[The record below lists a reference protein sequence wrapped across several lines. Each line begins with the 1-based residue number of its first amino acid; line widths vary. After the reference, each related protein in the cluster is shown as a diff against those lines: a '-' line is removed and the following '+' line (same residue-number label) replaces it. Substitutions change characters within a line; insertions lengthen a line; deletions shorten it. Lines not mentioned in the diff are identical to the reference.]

1 MMDTA
6 GFVEKLKLLGACDEA
21 LEWVATQPDAETAWE
36 TCPRYEW
43 MTWLLRAL
51 CFRGCVKS
59 HTMALVAVHCA
70 SKAAS
75 GIQEHEGCVHETL
88 ETVRKWVLN
97 GVGLCEVRE
106 ARDEAIR
113 VSLLRPEPSLF
124 NRAHRAAA
132 EAAGVAICTDASYAM
147 RRSIIWIENDCCV
160 EDLIRD
166 IVRWHNVEA
175 WLGECEGR

>member
-1 MMDTA
+1 MDTA
-6 GFVEKLKLLGACDEA
+6 EFVEKLKLLGACDAA
-21 LEWVATQPDAETAWE
+21 LEWVATQPDAATAWE
-36 TCPRYEW
+36 TCPYHWW
-43 MTWLLRAL
+43 MTWLVSKLHV
-51 CFRGCVKS
+51 RGCVKS
-59 HTMALVAVHCA
+59 HTMALVAAHCA

-88 ETVRKWVLN
+88 ETVKKWVLN
-97 GVGLCEVRE
+97 GVGLCEVRK

-113 VSLLRPEPSLF
+113 VSLLSPQLSLF

-132 EAAGVAICTDASYAM
+132 EAAGVAIRTDASYAM
-147 RRSIIWIENDCCV
+147 RRSLIWIENDCCV

-175 WLGECEGR
+175 WLDEYEGR